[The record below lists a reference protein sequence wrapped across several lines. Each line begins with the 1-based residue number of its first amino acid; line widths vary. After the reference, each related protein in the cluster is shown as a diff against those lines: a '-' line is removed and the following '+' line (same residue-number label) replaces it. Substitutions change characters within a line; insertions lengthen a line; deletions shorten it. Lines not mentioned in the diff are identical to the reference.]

1 MLFVILYRYMI
12 YNDFIQVKVIWKDL
26 VGLGDS
32 SIKVPESALV
42 CKYCDT
48 FVKPKGSRI
57 SEHLISARH
66 NEMKKRAAGKVGS
79 NLSFLPNLQVENF

>member
-1 MLFVILYRYMI
+1 M
-12 YNDFIQVKVIWKDL
+12 IWKDL

-42 CKYCDT
+42 CKFCDT

-66 NEMKKRAAGKVGS
+66 NEMKKRAAGKMATDLG
-79 NLSFLPNLQVENF
+79 FLPNLQVQF